1 MALTVNSGL
10 VSTADVLSNQI
21 KIDMSDKIALL
32 DPDVSQFSTIL
43 MKLPQESAKSYLKE
57 WLEDRLLPVTSAL
70 AATAASSDTS
80 LTLTTNEGNYFRAGD
95 LIRITST
102 GECVRVTTAGASALT
117 VVRAVGT
124 VAAASAASSATAGQL
139 VKVGGSNAQGATLPT
154 ALIAQK
160 TRNYNYSSITRNAF
174 RFTETEIATEQYGG
188 SVFEWESYKKAQEHK
203 QDIENTLFFGA
214 RSYSAS
220 TPPRHTAGGLHEY
233 ISTNITS
240 AGGTLSK
247 SAFNDFMRTGLQYGS
262 SNKVL
267 FAAPI
272 VAQVISAYL
281 QDNWVR
287 ANPDERIWGAKVDA
301 YISGIYGSSVPVI
314 VKRQWG
320 AWGTGTSSQYGSYAF
335 LVDMENVRYAPL
347 RSTRLLTNRQA
358 RDADEQAAEYLTE
371 HSLIVQRE
379 ETHAILRN
387 VTG

>member
-1 MALTVNSGL
+1 M
-10 VSTADVLSNQI
+10 
-21 KIDMSDKIALL
+21 
-32 DPDVSQFSTIL
+32 
-43 MKLPQESAKSYLKE
+43 
-57 WLEDRLLPVTSAL
+57 
-70 AATAASSDTS
+70 
-80 LTLTTNEGNYFRAGD
+80 
-95 LIRITST
+95 
-102 GECVRVTTAGASALT
+102 
-117 VVRAVGT
+117 
-124 VAAASAASSATAGQL
+124 
-139 VKVGGSNAQGATLPT
+139 
-154 ALIAQK
+154 
-160 TRNYNYSSITRNAF
+160 
-174 RFTETEIATEQYGG
+174 
-188 SVFEWESYKKAQEHK
+188 FEWESFKKAQEHK
-203 QDIENTLFFGA
+203 QDLENSLFFGA

-220 TPPRHTAGGLHEY
+220 TPPRHTSGGLIEY
-233 ISTNITS
+233 ISTNSTS

-301 YISGIYGSSVPVI
+301 FISGIYGSSVPVI

-320 AWGTGTSSQYGSYAF
+320 AWGTGTGGQYGSFAF

-371 HSLIVQRE
+371 ASLVVQRE
-379 ETHAILRN
+379 ETHAVLKN